1 MQYYKLKLL
10 HLNHLEHLCD
20 RAGNNN
26 YDVSEGLQSKDSY
39 KLIPFECYV
48 HETRSIMTACTCG
61 IKYFLDRCE
70 SLKSRGLKINCA
82 LCYKGLY
89 NQPAFFLNSWVNSAH
104 LCVPA
109 AGGCQHRGPQTESL
123 PGSALVSLLSIHRG
137 RRQRRAGNY
146 SKGKTGIL
154 SSLYILFWTDR
165 NPRSS
170 EIINER
176 QNRKYIHSF
185 SAVLLCWCF
194 YSYLKIQNLKIHKT
208 TPATSGNEHQLCTA
222 F

>member
-1 MQYYKLKLL
+1 
-10 HLNHLEHLCD
+10 
-20 RAGNNN
+20 
-26 YDVSEGLQSKDSY
+26 
-39 KLIPFECYV
+39 
-48 HETRSIMTACTCG
+48 MTACTCE
-61 IKYFLDRCE
+61 ISKYFLDRCE

-123 PGSALVSLLSIHRG
+123 PVSALVSLLSIHRG
-137 RRQRRAGNY
+137 SWRQRRAGNY

-176 QNRKYIHSF
+176 QNRKYIHLVQCCSVGV
-185 SAVLLCWCF
+185 STV
-194 YSYLKIQNLKIHKT
+194 I
-208 TPATSGNEHQLCTA
+208 
-222 F
+222 